1 MKTKQKMETTD
12 VRFRKSIQT
21 QRSGSVE
28 QIDLLKKNIG
38 KIAQKFPKFKFNII

>member
-1 MKTKQKMETTD
+1 METTD

-28 QIDLLKKNIG
+28 QIDLLKNYIIG
-38 KIAQKFPKFKFNII
+38 KIAQKFLKFKFNII